1 MYIPKKAI
9 TLQGHPEFTE
19 EIMAELLEARY
30 KRKIFS
36 EEIYREAMT
45 RVGKSQDG
53 VLIAQAFLKFLIDE

>member
-36 EEIYREAMT
+36 EEIYKEAMT

>member
-1 MYIPKKAI
+1 MYIPKKAM

-19 EIMAELLEARY
+19 DIMTELLESRY

-36 EEIYREAMT
+36 EEVYKEAMT

-53 VLIAQAFLKFLIDE
+53 VLIAQAFLKFLEEE